1 MTSIIQ
7 HIEYQMTLHDCVVVP
22 GWGALVAQHA
32 PASYDADARV
42 FRCPHRAIAF
52 NASVNHNDGLLVNSI
67 MRRDG
72 LTYDNAMRTIDD
84 QVSTYRRQIAQ
95 GREVAFGRLGVFKA
109 AKGGAMEFVPFGGA
123 GRDEYFGLADLHV
136 ATLEQKSQPLP
147 AASTQERA
155 RDEFM
160 RYVKRTWRV
169 AASVVVL
176 VALTI
181 MLTTPRVVNT
191 NDTVQASLNVP
202 AIHTPATPAA
212 PAAQP
217 VTQPAVEQGRYYL
230 VVCTMGSQNQAQ
242 KFINRHNA
250 DFQGNLRVY
259 HRGRHYFVYVAR
271 GNNKDALHEQIHSL
285 PPKYHDAWIAE

>member
-7 HIEYQMTLHDCVVVP
+7 HIEYQMALHDCVVVP
-22 GWGALVAQHA
+22 GWGALVAQHT

-72 LTYDNAMRTIDD
+72 LSYDNAMRTIDD

-95 GREVAFGRLGVFKA
+95 GREVAFGHLGIFKA
-109 AKGGAMEFVPFGGA
+109 AKGGAMEFVPFGGT
-123 GRDEYFGLADLHV
+123 GRDEYFGLVDLHV

-147 AASTQERA
+147 AAVSTHERA

-160 RYVKRTWRV
+160 RYVKRTWQV

-191 NDTVQASLNVP
+191 DDTAQASFNVP
-202 AIHTPATPAA
+202 AIQAPSA
-212 PAAQP
+212 PAVQP
-217 VTQPAVEQGRYYL
+217 VPQQPVEEQGRYYL
-230 VVCTMGSQNQAQ
+230 VVCTMGSQHQAQ
-242 KFINRHNA
+242 KFIDRHGA
-250 DFQGNLRVY
+250 DFQSKLRVY

-271 GNNKDALHEQIHSL
+271 GDNKDALHEQAHTL